1 MFTLLQMLFGFWQKI
16 SRILQKLSGQQC
28 CHADEVFLTLGGGG
42 WGVRIVGDIS
52 FQKMYGLYGLKHHR
66 HSRGC
71 SFVKL
76 VVRLKKLAL
85 SLIVPDHLWQVVND
99 IAQGMEKLP
108 LLHHSWTDQ

>member
-1 MFTLLQMLFGFWQKI
+1 M
-16 SRILQKLSGQQC
+16 
-28 CHADEVFLTLGGGG
+28 
-42 WGVRIVGDIS
+42 VGDIS

-71 SFVKL
+71 SFLKL
-76 VVRLKKLAL
+76 VVLLKKLAL

-108 LLHHSWTDQ
+108 LLHHSWTSPVEEIVISVAYVYPCNLSSAK

>member
-1 MFTLLQMLFGFWQKI
+1 MSHGFWVV
-16 SRILQKLSGQQC
+16 LVYLVMGEWAVGQ
-28 CHADEVFLTLGGGG
+28 
-42 WGVRIVGDIS
+42 WIVGDIS

-76 VVRLKKLAL
+76 VVRLQKLAL